1 MATHKSSEKRAR
13 QTIRRNAVN
22 RARRS
27 NIQTLVK
34 AVETAVAANDP
45 KAAKQALQSVES
57 ALARGAG
64 SGLVHWKTA
73 ARKTSRLA
81 KRVRALSVAHQK

>member
-13 QTIRRNAVN
+13 QTIKRNEIN

-27 NIQTLVK
+27 SIQGLVK
-34 AVETAVAANDP
+34 AVDDAVASKDEAAAI
-45 KAAKQALQSVES
+45 KAQRAAE
-57 ALARGAG
+57 AGLARGAG
-64 SGLVHWKTA
+64 RGTLHWKTA

-81 KRVRALSVAHQK
+81 KRVKALKKAK

>member
-13 QTIRRNAVN
+13 QTVKRNEVN

-27 NIQTLVK
+27 SIQTLVK
-34 AVETAVAANDP
+34 AVETAVASKDLPAAT
-45 KAAKQALQSVES
+45 KAQRAAEA

-64 SGLVHWKTA
+64 RGTLHWKTA

-81 KRVRALSVAHQK
+81 QRVKALKKPK